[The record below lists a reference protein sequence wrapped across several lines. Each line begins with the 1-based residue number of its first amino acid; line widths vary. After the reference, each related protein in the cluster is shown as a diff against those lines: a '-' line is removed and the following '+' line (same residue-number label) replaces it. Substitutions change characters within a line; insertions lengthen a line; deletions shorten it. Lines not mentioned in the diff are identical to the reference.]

1 MKEKDL
7 SQTLNDLLDEY
18 ERLDAESTRVSDRVG
33 DRETPGGK
41 NKKELREQSE
51 IDLLYS
57 DPQVI
62 DFWKSEGQRYSY
74 LYWVRAMIHRN
85 VEPVRI
91 DPCLTQV
98 ADDPALLDQQRQS
111 IYLLLAELLE
121 NPTRDLAERLTSGAL
136 LESLQAAPLALLGHS
151 ASDQGLADLA
161 VFQGQDTEEL
171 LNEIRMEYARIIY
184 DSFFPYVSP
193 YESIYLGDRQVQG
206 DRTGQVY
213 RDYNAA
219 GLKASGEFADHIM
232 HECAFIAELI
242 GRKLKANEAGHTEA
256 AELAMQ
262 QQNRFLGDHLLPWAT
277 RFGHD
282 FAHVAAMREENSRE
296 RPAQSY
302 VTGIGKLVVGFFTLE
317 ANRFHVSQPL
327 PERLVRFAIA
337 DPEDQ
342 AS

>member
-1 MKEKDL
+1 MKENDL
-7 SQTLNDLLDEY
+7 SQTLNDLLDEFD
-18 ERLDAESTRVSDRVG
+18 RLDAESTRVSDRVG

-41 NKKELREQSE
+41 NRKELREQTE

-74 LYWVRAMIHRN
+74 LYWVRAMVHRN
-85 VEPVRI
+85 VEPARI
-91 DPCLTQV
+91 APCQPPST
-98 ADDPALLDQQRQS
+98 DDQTLVDQQRQNVYS
-111 IYLLLAELLE
+111 LLAELLE
-121 NPTRDLAERLTSGAL
+121 NPTRDLAERLSSGAL
-136 LESLQAAPLALLGHS
+136 LESLAAVPLALGGHGS
-151 ASDQGLADLA
+151 VAQGTADLA
-161 VFQGQDTEEL
+161 ALKGQDVEEL

-213 RDYNAA
+213 SAYNAA

-232 HECAFIAELI
+232 HECAFVAELL
-242 GRKLKANEAGHTEA
+242 GRKLCADEAQDTQAADQAMGHHD
-256 AELAMQ
+256 
-262 QQNRFLGDHLLPWAT
+262 RFLADHLLPWAT

-282 FAHVAAMREENSRE
+282 FAKVAAMREENSRE

-317 ANRFHVSQPL
+317 ANRFHARQPL
-327 PERLVRFAIA
+327 AERFVLFESEG
-337 DPEDQ
+337 PEDT